1 MNSSGNGDSRT
12 GVSRVSRHIG
22 FGTVQQL
29 VDLVDIGHVGR
40 CSYQAVHQSR
50 RCVDANVALHPE
62 VPLIAFLGLMHLRIA
77 LIFSVLHPGRRGN
90 LSGIKDSA
98 FLEQ

>member
-1 MNSSGNGDSRT
+1 M
-12 GVSRVSRHIG
+12 
-22 FGTVQQL
+22 QQL

-40 CSYQAVHQSR
+40 RSYQAVHQYR

-90 LSGIKDSA
+90 QSGIQDSA

>member
-1 MNSSGNGDSRT
+1 MKSSGNGDSRT

-40 CSYQAVHQSR
+40 RSYQAVHQSR
-50 RCVDANVALHPE
+50 RCVDANVAIHPE

-77 LIFSVLHPGRRGN
+77 LIFSVLHRGRRGN
-90 LSGIKDSA
+90 QSGIKDSA